1 MRRFAVLA
9 GLALLATWVT
19 VIATDAG
26 LGGPVLSPTVVA
38 QSEPEALDYSH
49 VEIPFFQDWVGSGHA
64 DLTSEAF
71 LHWQGDDPPLVSERC
86 AACHSGFGALDN
98 FGADGTPPG
107 VDGPAEAAVLGCQT
121 CHNEVTVAKTE
132 VEMPSGIVLTDLGRE
147 ATCMTCHQG
156 RASGATVQSAIDEAG
171 VGWDDVMDDQGF
183 INIHY
188 YAAAGTLYGAD
199 AHAGY
204 EYEGMTYDGV
214 NNHVEGYD
222 SCQSC
227 HDPHS
232 LEIKVE
238 ECSTCHWGVDTAED
252 LPEIRAP
259 GSLVDYD
266 GDGDIRTGIATEIDN
281 LQHMLYGTIQ
291 AYAADV
297 VDAPLIYDS
306 HAYPYFFND
315 ANGNGTV
322 DDGEANYGARYTTWT
337 PRLLAA
343 AYNYQATLK
352 DPGGYAHNPKY
363 TIQLL
368 HDSIMDLTS
377 AMGGDMALTRPGSEG
392 EVLAQAGY
400 DHTDIVSAIPAM
412 GHLATE
418 NLRRNDA
425 GHFDVTS
432 DAWRHWDEDGE
443 VSASCATCHSAD
455 GLPFFAEHGVQI
467 AQDISEGMECAT
479 CHIDIDTGDF
489 AMIVR
494 EEVEF
499 PSGAVLDFGDAG
511 SNLCATC
518 HQGRASTESVNARI
532 GSAGDDEQA
541 DGLGFVNVHYFAAA
555 ATRFGGEAM
564 GGYQYAGKDYVG
576 FWPHMEEVAQCS
588 ACHDPHNQQVDLA
601 ASCSDCHGDV
611 ETIED
616 VRDFNEWAGD
626 FDGDGNDDE
635 GTYYEI
641 MAMEEMLYAALQ
653 AYAADTIGTPIVYD
667 SHSYPYFFVDSN
679 GDGMP
684 QADEANYG
692 NQYRSWTPRL
702 MRAAY
707 NFQYVAKD
715 TGGYVHNSTYLLQL
729 LYDSLEDLGVDVSN
743 MVRPDADLF

>member
-1 MRRFAVLA
+1 LIAA
-9 GLALLATWVT
+9 WVT
-19 VIATDAG
+19 VIASDAG
-26 LGGPVLSPTVVA
+26 LGGPVLTPSVVA

-49 VEIPFFQDWVGSGHA
+49 VEIPFFQEWVGSGHA
-64 DLTSEAF
+64 DLTSGSF
-71 LHWQGDDPPLVSERC
+71 THWQEDDPPLVSARC

-121 CHNEVTVAKTE
+121 CHNEATVAKTE
-132 VEMPSGIVLTDLGRE
+132 VEMPSGIVLTGLGRE

-156 RASGATVQSAIDEAG
+156 RASGFTVQTAIEESGAGWDEVIDE
-171 VGWDDVMDDQGF
+171 QGF

-199 AHAGY
+199 AHAGF
-204 EYEGMTYDGV
+204 EYEGMVYDGV
-214 NNHVEGYD
+214 NNHVEGYE

-232 LEIKVE
+232 LEIDAAS
-238 ECSTCHWGVDTAED
+238 CSTCHWEVGDAED
-252 LPEIRAP
+252 LPKIRAA

-266 GDGDIRTGIATEIDN
+266 GDGDIGTGIATEIDN
-281 LQHMLYGTIQ
+281 LQHMLYDAIQ

-297 VDAPLIYDS
+297 IGAPVIWADG
-306 HAYPYFFND
+306 YPYFFAD
-315 ANGNGTV
+315 TNG
-322 DDGEANYGARYTTWT
+322 DGMPQADEANYGNQYRTWT

-343 AYNYQATLK
+343 AYNYQATKK

-377 AMGGDMALTRPGSEG
+377 AMGGDMALPRPGDAP
-392 EVLAQAGY
+392 EVLAQASY
-400 DHTDIVSAIPAM
+400 DHSDVVSAIPAM
-412 GHLATE
+412 GHLAIE
-418 NLRRNDA
+418 NLRRDDS
-425 GHFDVTS
+425 GHFDATS
-432 DAWRHWDEDGE
+432 DAWRHWDEDGI
-443 VSASCATCHSAD
+443 VQASCATCHSAE
-455 GLPFFAEHGVQI
+455 GLPFFAQHGTQI
-467 AQDISEGMECAT
+467 AQPLSEGMECAT

-489 AMIVR
+489 AMIAMP
-494 EEVEF
+494 EVEF
-499 PSGAVLDFGDAG
+499 PSGAVLDFGDDG
-511 SNLCATC
+511 SNLCAAC
-518 HQGRASTESVNARI
+518 HQGRNSTTDVNRRI
-532 GSAGDDEQA
+532 GTAGDDEQA

-555 ATRFGGEAM
+555 ATRFGTEAQ
-564 GGYQYAGKDYVG
+564 GGYEYADKAYVG

-588 ACHDPHNQQVDLA
+588 ACHDPHNQQVDLV
-601 ASCSDCHGDV
+601 ASCTDCHQGV

-616 VRDFNEWAGD
+616 VRNLNTWDGDFNGN
-626 FDGDGNDDE
+626 GNDDE

-641 MAMEEMLYAALQ
+641 MAMEEMLYDAIL

-667 SHSYPYFFVDSN
+667 SHAYPYFFVDTN
-679 GDGMP
+679 GDGVP

-715 TGGYVHNSTYLLQL
+715 TGGYVHNSLYLVQL
-729 LYDSLEDLGVDVSN
+729 LYDSLEDIGVDVSG
-743 MVRPDADLF
+743 MERPAADLF

>member
-9 GLALLATWVT
+9 GLALIATWVT
-19 VIATDAG
+19 VIAADAG
-26 LGGPVLSPTVVA
+26 FGGPVLSSTAFA
-38 QSEPEALDYSH
+38 QSEAEALDYSH

-64 DLTSEAF
+64 DLGSEAF
-71 LHWQGDDPPLVSERC
+71 LHWQEDDPPLVSTRC
-86 AACHSGFGALDN
+86 AACHSQAGHLD
-98 FGADGTPPG
+98 FLGADGSEAGVVDEAAEPG
-107 VDGPAEAAVLGCQT
+107 VHGCTT
-121 CHNEVTVAKTE
+121 CHNEVSVERTE
-132 VEMPSGIVLTDLGRE
+132 VTMPSGIVLTDLGRE
-147 ATCMTCHQG
+147 ASCMTCHQG
-156 RASGATVQSAIDEAG
+156 RASGATVVSAIEEAG
-171 VGWDDVMDDQGF
+171 VDWDEVMDGQRF

-199 AHAGY
+199 AHAGF
-204 EYEGMTYDGV
+204 EYEGLTYDGA

-227 HDPHS
+227 HDPHT

-238 ECSTCHWGVDTAED
+238 ECSTCHWGVDSAED
-252 LPEIRAP
+252 LPGIRAA

-266 GDGDIRTGIATEIDN
+266 GDGDTRTGIATEIDN
-281 LQHMLYGTIQ
+281 LQHLLYEAMQ
-291 AYAADV
+291 AYSEQV
-297 VDAPLIYDS
+297 VGIGLIYDAHS
-306 HAYPYFFND
+306 YPYLFAD
-315 ANGNGTV
+315 E
-322 DDGEANYGARYTTWT
+322 DMDGEADGSYGSFT

-377 AMGGDMALTRPGSEG
+377 AMGGTMGLTRPGDESA
-392 EVLAQAGY
+392 VLAQASY
-400 DHTDIVSAIPAM
+400 DHTDIVSAMPVM
-412 GHLATE
+412 GHLAIE
-418 NLRRNDA
+418 NLRRDDA
-425 GHFDVTS
+425 GHFDATAE
-432 DAWRHWDEDGE
+432 AWRHWDEDGE

-455 GLPFFAEHGVQI
+455 GLPFFVENGVQI
-467 AQDISEGMECAT
+467 AQPLSEGMECST

-489 AMIVR
+489 ALIER
-494 EEVEF
+494 EVVEF
-499 PSGAVLDFGDAG
+499 PSGAELDFGDAG

-518 HQGRASTESVNARI
+518 HQGRNSTTSVDARI

-555 ATRFGGEAM
+555 ATRFGTEAQ
-564 GGYQYAGKDYVG
+564 GGYEYADKAYVG
-576 FWPHMEEVAQCS
+576 YWPHMEDVAQCS

-601 ASCSDCHGDV
+601 GTCTDCHDGI

-616 VRDFNEWAGD
+616 VRDLNVWDGD
-626 FDGDGNDDE
+626 FDGNGNDEE

-653 AYAADTIGTPIVYD
+653 AYAADTIGSPIVYD
-667 SHSYPYFFVDSN
+667 SHSYPYFFIDTN

-684 QADEANYG
+684 SADEANYG
-692 NQYRSWTPRL
+692 NQYASWTPRL

-715 TGGYVHNSTYLLQL
+715 TGGYVHNSTYLVQL
-729 LYDSLEDLGVDVSN
+729 LFDSLEDLGVDVSG
-743 MVRPDADLF
+743 MARPDADLF

>member
-1 MRRFAVLA
+1 LVAA
-9 GLALLATWVT
+9 WVT

-26 LGGPVLSPTVVA
+26 LGGPVLTSSVLA

-49 VEIPFFQDWVGSGHA
+49 VEIPFFQEWVGSGHA

-71 LHWQGDDPPLVSERC
+71 VHWQGDDPPLVSERC

-121 CHNEVTVAKTE
+121 CHNEATVAKTE

-156 RASGATVQSAIDEAG
+156 RASGATVQSAIEEAG
-171 VGWDDVMDDQGF
+171 VGWDEVMDGQRF

-204 EYEGMTYDGV
+204 EYEGMVYDGA
-214 NNHVEGYD
+214 NDHVEGYA

-232 LEIKVE
+232 LEIDAAS
-238 ECSTCHWGVDTAED
+238 CSTCHWEVGDAED
-252 LPEIRAP
+252 LPSIRAA

-281 LQHMLYGTIQ
+281 LQHLLYETMQ
-291 AYAADV
+291 AYSEQV
-297 VDAPLIYDS
+297 VGIGLIYDS
-306 HAYPYFFND
+306 HAYPYLFAD
-315 ANGNGTV
+315 E
-322 DDGEANYGARYTTWT
+322 DMDGEADGSYGSFT

-377 AMGGDMALTRPGSEG
+377 AMGGDMALVRPGSEDA
-392 EVLAQAGY
+392 VLAQASY
-400 DHTDIVSAIPAM
+400 DHADIVSAIPAM

-418 NLRRNDA
+418 NLRRDDS
-425 GHFDVTS
+425 GHFDATS
-432 DAWRHWDEDGE
+432 EAWRHWDEDGI
-443 VSASCATCHSAD
+443 VQASCATCHSAD
-455 GLPFFAEHGVQI
+455 GLPFFAQHGTQI
-467 AQDISEGMECAT
+467 AQPLSEGMECTT
-479 CHIDIDTGDF
+479 CHIDVDTGDF
-489 AMIVR
+489 AMIAMP
-494 EEVEF
+494 EVEF
-499 PSGAVLDFGDAG
+499 PSGAVLSFGDDG

-518 HQGRASTESVNARI
+518 HQGRASTASVNARI
-532 GSAGDDEQA
+532 GGAADDEQA
-541 DGLGFVNVHYFAAA
+541 EGLGFINVHYFAAA
-555 ATRFGGEAM
+555 ATRFGTEAM
-564 GGYQYAGKDYVG
+564 GGYEYADKAYVG

-601 ASCSDCHGDV
+601 GTCTDCHDGV
-611 ETIED
+611 ETIDD
-616 VRDFNEWAGD
+616 VRALREWPGD
-626 FDGDGNDDE
+626 WDGDGDTDE

-641 MAMEEMLYAALQ
+641 MAMEEMLYAAMQ
-653 AYAADTIGTPIVYD
+653 AYAADTVGTPIVYD
-667 SHSYPYFFVDSN
+667 SHAYPYFFVDTN
-679 GDGMP
+679 GDGVP

-692 NQYRSWTPRL
+692 NQYRAWTPRL

-715 TGGYVHNSTYLLQL
+715 TGGYVHNSQYLVQL
-729 LYDSLEDLGVDVSN
+729 LYDSLEDLGVDVSG
-743 MVRPDADLF
+743 MDRPAADLF